1 MKKFFLMA
9 GVLAAL
15 LLSLCGCDGESKKA
29 KESNVLTLVT
39 AANFPPYEFIDGQ
52 QIVGIDVDIVK
63 AVARKLN
70 REVKVI
76 DTKFDSVIGHIVT
89 GKADVA
95 ASGITVTEERKKK
108 VLFTIPYSRSAQII
122 LVRKNSPVT
131 GGADLKNNKR
141 IGCQSG
147 TTAYDYLRTHVIT
160 KKNSPLL
167 QQFDNG
173 SLAVEALKIGKLD
186 AVVLDEEPAQVLA
199 RRNAK
204 SIIALKEPLTSEEY
218 AIALNKNDRE
228 LCAIFDAVIRELK
241 FSGEMRKI
249 VEHNTALAQQ
259 VRENKKKTFM
269 FAFMQKFYDD
279 FQTNFITDNRWQYI
293 AGGFLK
299 TVEISFFAVILG
311 IVLGFTVAVIRATH
325 DRTGRLKFLNT
336 ICRIY
341 LTVIRGTPCVVQLLI
356 IYFLILKSCDSKVV
370 VACIA
375 FGINSG
381 AYVAEII
388 RSGIMSIDKGQ
399 FEAGD
404 ALGLTYWQTMGYVIL
419 PQALKNVLPALAN
432 EFIVLIK
439 ETSVSGYI
447 ALQDLTKAGDII
459 RSQTYDAFMPL
470 MAVAGIYLGCV
481 MFLTWLLGLLERR
494 LKRNE

>member
-1 MKKFFLMA
+1 MKKFILMS

-15 LLSLCGCDGESKKA
+15 LLCLCGCDGERKKE
-29 KESNVLTLVT
+29 KESDVLTLVT
-39 AANFPPYEFIDGQ
+39 SANFPPYEFIDGQ

-122 LVRKNSPVT
+122 LVRKNSPIQS
-131 GGADLKNNKR
+131 GADLKTNKR

-199 RRNAK
+199 QRNAK
-204 SIIALKEPLTSEEY
+204 SIVALKEPLTSEEY

-228 LCAIFDAVIRELK
+228 LCAIFDAVIR
-241 FSGEMRKI
+241 
-249 VEHNTALAQQ
+249 
-259 VRENKKKTFM
+259 
-269 FAFMQKFYDD
+269 
-279 FQTNFITDNRWQYI
+279 
-293 AGGFLK
+293 
-299 TVEISFFAVILG
+299 
-311 IVLGFTVAVIRATH
+311 
-325 DRTGRLKFLNT
+325 
-336 ICRIY
+336 
-341 LTVIRGTPCVVQLLI
+341 
-356 IYFLILKSCDSKVV
+356 
-370 VACIA
+370 
-375 FGINSG
+375 
-381 AYVAEII
+381 
-388 RSGIMSIDKGQ
+388 
-399 FEAGD
+399 
-404 ALGLTYWQTMGYVIL
+404 
-419 PQALKNVLPALAN
+419 
-432 EFIVLIK
+432 
-439 ETSVSGYI
+439 
-447 ALQDLTKAGDII
+447 
-459 RSQTYDAFMPL
+459 
-470 MAVAGIYLGCV
+470 
-481 MFLTWLLGLLERR
+481 
-494 LKRNE
+494 